1 MEHRRWLRRC
11 HCLAP
16 HRCAVCLLACWS
28 IITTQAL
35 NDFDETGTSF
45 RTDSGQDAVLLDGV
59 RVHVAGVPLERPLLD
74 RGEDDVEAGLA
85 HWCDFA
91 VD

>member
-1 MEHRRWLRRC
+1 MVYCRWIRLC
-11 HCLAP
+11 HYLAP
-16 HRCAVCLLACWS
+16 PRCDVRLLACWS

-35 NDFDETGTSF
+35 NDFDEAGTRF
-45 RTDSGQDAVLLDGV
+45 RSDWGQDAVLLDGV

-74 RGEDDVEAGLA
+74 RGEDDVEAGLGPRR
-85 HWCDFA
+85 DFV